1 MVKNLRDI
9 LYKAGLVE
17 ITGSTDIP
25 VSAVEFDSRKVT
37 KGALFV
43 AVRGLTTD
51 GHLYIDQA
59 IKAGAKAVVCGE
71 MPGQTKENIT
81 YIKVNDPARA
91 LGVIS
96 ANFFD
101 NPSRKLKLV
110 GITGTNGKTTVAT
123 LLHELFQK
131 LGHPTGLIS
140 TVKNL
145 IAEKE
150 VKAVYTT
157 PDPVQINRLLN
168 DMVDAGCAFAFME
181 VSSHAIAQRR
191 IDGLEFK
198 GGVFT
203 NLSHDHL
210 DYHKTFKEYLNIKK
224 RFFDN
229 LDANA
234 FSLTN
239 LDDKNGWVMLQN
251 TKAAKKTY
259 SLNTMA
265 DYKGK
270 VIENSFAG
278 LHMQID
284 GKEVWCKLVGAFN
297 AYNLLAVYATARLL
311 GAEKLELLTALS
323 SALPAEGRFDY
334 FKGRENIT
342 GIIDYAHTPDAVEN
356 VLKTIQEIRSGKEK
370 VITVLGCGGN
380 RDTSK
385 RPVMASIGTEYS
397 DKLILTSDNPR
408 FEDPEKIIDDMKT
421 GLDPVS
427 IRKTITVIN
436 RKEAINTACALANE
450 GDIIL
455 VAGKGHEKYQEVN
468 GVKHP
473 FDDKEILKSF
483 LT

>member
-370 VITVLGCGGN
+370 VITILGCGGN

>member
-1 MVKNLRDI
+1 MEKNLRDI

-17 ITGSTDIP
+17 VTGSTDIP
-25 VSAVEFDSRKVT
+25 IGFVEFDSRKVS

-43 AVRGLTTD
+43 AVKGLTTD

-59 IKAGAKAVVCGE
+59 IDSGASAVVCGE
-71 MPGQTKENIT
+71 MPRQTRKNIT
-81 YIKVNDPARA
+81 YIKVKDPASA
-91 LGVIS
+91 LGVIT

-110 GITGTNGKTTVAT
+110 GITGTNGKTTIAT
-123 LLHELFQK
+123 LLHSLFQEM
-131 LGHPTGLIS
+131 GHPTGLIS

-150 VKAVYTT
+150 VKADYTT
-157 PDPVQINRLLN
+157 PDPVRLNSLLN
-168 DMVDAGCAFAFME
+168 DMVNAGCEFAFME
-181 VSSHAIAQRR
+181 VSSHAIAQKR
-191 IDGLEFK
+191 IDGLEFT

-210 DYHKTFKEYLNIKK
+210 DYHKNFKEYLTIKK

-229 LDANA
+229 LGVHA

-251 TKAAKKTY
+251 TKATKKTY

-270 VIENSFAG
+270 VVENSFAG
-278 LHMQID
+278 LHMQVD

-297 AYNLLAVYATARLL
+297 AYNLLAVYATASLL

-334 FKGRENIT
+334 FKGRDNIT
-342 GIIDYAHTPDAVEN
+342 GIVDYAHTPDAIEN
-356 VLKTIQEIRSGKEK
+356 VLKTIQEIRSGKER
-370 VITVLGCGGN
+370 VITVIGCGGN
-380 RDTSK
+380 RDASK
-385 RPVMASIGTEYS
+385 RPVMASIATEYS

-408 FEDPEKIIDDMKT
+408 FEEPEKIIEDMKA

-427 IRKTITVIN
+427 IRKTITVTN
-436 RKEAINTACALANE
+436 RKEAINTACTMANE

-455 VAGKGHEKYQEVN
+455 VAGKGHEKYQEIK

-473 FDDKEILKSF
+473 FDDKKILKTF